1 MKNLP
6 SDKVPASEIPTKILE
21 ESIFCFPELKNYIN
35 ESLTSNNFP
44 DTLKLS
50 EENWILMI
58 KQIIDL

>member
-1 MKNLP
+1 M
-6 SDKVPASEIPTKILE
+6 PASEIPTKILE